1 MQEYFETQYVRKTKW
16 AIFAN
21 VVMAIVMLVILGS
34 LFVERNDFVAKIFVL
49 LMLSGVFVLFYF
61 MKLEYKITEQKV
73 EYRYSPFHLKWRSI
87 DRSEVDKISFVKYNA
102 LTEYGG
108 WGIKYG
114 RNGVAYNVSGN
125 YGIFVELKSGK
136 TMMLGTVKYKD
147 LCK

>member
-21 VVMAIVMLVILGS
+21 VVMALVMLVILGS

-87 DRSEVDKISFVKYNA
+87 DRSEVDKISFVKYSA

-136 TMMLGTVKYKD
+136 TMMLGTVKYKE